1 MSDKLATLTSTD
13 DVSIITLDDGKANV
27 FSPKMIK
34 DVNECLDKVPTE
46 RGALIITGREGMFS
60 AGFDLKIISAG
71 DMQATMDMSLSGFK
85 LLSRLFSFPRPI
97 LAACSGH
104 GIALG
109 TFLLCCCD
117 YRVGVKGD
125 YMIGANEMRTNM
137 VIPIPILELINH
149 RVSSGHKYRAILGAE
164 MYSIENGIG
173 AGLNPNGEDTGLFI
187 TDVYTKDNE
196 KKILQE
202 FGIVFDGQYR
212 ENLMDSGIY
221 EYIEPHYKSKGTN
234 MNGLYTYN
242 FSLNSNPFELQP
254 SGAVN
259 LTMFKKV
266 ELEVTT
272 FTPSLDE
279 NAQVLTVCDAD
290 GVIIGINKP
299 SWIIYDYTYTL
310 RLYEEKYNILTF
322 NSGNCGYMFVR

>member
-1 MSDKLATLTSTD
+1 MSDKLATLTSKD

-34 DVNECLDKVPTE
+34 DINECLDKVPTE

-125 YMIGANEMRTNM
+125 FMIGANEMRTNM

-164 MYSIENGIG
+164 MYSIENGID
-173 AGLNPNGEDTGLFI
+173 AGLIDEVVDP
-187 TDVYTKDNE
+187 
-196 KKILQE
+196 
-202 FGIVFDGQYR
+202 
-212 ENLMDSGIY
+212 ENLMETAKLKAKDLATMG
-221 EYIEPHYKSKGTN
+221 H
-234 MNGLYTYN
+234 
-242 FSLNSNPFELQP
+242 P
-254 SGAVN
+254 S
-259 LTMFKKV
+259 
-266 ELEVTT
+266 
-272 FTPSLDE
+272 
-279 NAQVLTVCDAD
+279 
-290 GVIIGINKP
+290 
-299 SWIIYDYTYTL
+299 YTL
-310 RLYEEKYNILTF
+310 TKELLIREPLQKINDAISDLESN
-322 NSGNCGYMFVR
+322 